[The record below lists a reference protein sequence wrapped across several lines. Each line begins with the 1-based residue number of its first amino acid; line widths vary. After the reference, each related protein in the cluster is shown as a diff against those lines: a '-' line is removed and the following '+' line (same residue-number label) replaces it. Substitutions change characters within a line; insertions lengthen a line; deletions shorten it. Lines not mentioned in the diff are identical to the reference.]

1 MRRTLRKT
9 GPRTQALVK
18 AVEDEI
24 VGWLSEGGV
33 VLQPDGTLA
42 AGFEG
47 LQFPGRVIGEQ
58 QGVREVERSPL
69 KLVWWIED
77 DAWARYVVHCCARYY
92 EVVSFSECLCVGP
105 LRR

>member
-58 QGVREVERSPL
+58 QGVREVERSQCGGRW
-69 KLVWWIED
+69 VDMIV
-77 DAWARYVVHCCARYY
+77 RYPSRFELLFDLGVRNPSA
-92 EVVSFSECLCVGP
+92 VVSLLVKI
-105 LRR
+105 